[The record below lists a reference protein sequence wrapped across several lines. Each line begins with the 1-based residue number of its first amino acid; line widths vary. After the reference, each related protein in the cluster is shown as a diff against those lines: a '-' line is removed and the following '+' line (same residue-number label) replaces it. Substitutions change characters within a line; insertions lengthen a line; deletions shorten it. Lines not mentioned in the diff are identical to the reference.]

1 MMDET
6 QIITLVK
13 DMMLSAGIVIGL
25 ILFKRFV
32 SNGEMKRISEK
43 LDDIAEC
50 VRRAEEKNGECLV
63 QIREE
68 IKALKEIILTI
79 RHG

>member
-1 MMDET
+1 MDET

-25 ILFKRFV
+25 ILFKRFA

-50 VRRAEEKNGECLV
+50 VRRAEEKNGEYLV